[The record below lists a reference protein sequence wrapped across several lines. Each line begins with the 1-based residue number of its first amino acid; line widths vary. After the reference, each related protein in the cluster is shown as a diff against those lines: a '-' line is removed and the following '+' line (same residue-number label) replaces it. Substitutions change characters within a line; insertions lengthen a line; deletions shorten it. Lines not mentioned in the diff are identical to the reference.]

1 MYTAKRSHVRGNLG
15 WHMENP
21 FSWDYLTAPLRE
33 TPDFGPLSTA
43 FFVLFS
49 LTLVGSIVAYI
60 MSGKRDDLTPV
71 LRNAIRNGS
80 HIMIWITATGLFF
93 FSFRLMR
100 VTFLNL
106 YMRIWI
112 YLVFLVFVAAIV
124 YFVYYMRTVYPRKL
138 KEYERRLERR
148 RYTAGAER
156 RARARGKGRQRRS
169 AA

>member
-1 MYTAKRSHVRGNLG
+1 
-15 WHMENP
+15 MENP

-43 FFVLFS
+43 FFALFVLA
-49 LTLVGSIVAYI
+49 LVGSIAGYVMA
-60 MSGKRDDLTPV
+60 GKRADLNPV
-71 LRNAIRNGS
+71 LRNAIRTGTQ
-80 HIMIWITATGLFF
+80 IMIWITATGLFF

-124 YFVYYMRTVYPRKL
+124 YFVYYMRTIYPQKL
-138 KEYERRLERR
+138 KAYEKRLERR

-156 RARARGKGRQRRS
+156 RARSRNKGRSRQGRS
-169 AA
+169 AAR